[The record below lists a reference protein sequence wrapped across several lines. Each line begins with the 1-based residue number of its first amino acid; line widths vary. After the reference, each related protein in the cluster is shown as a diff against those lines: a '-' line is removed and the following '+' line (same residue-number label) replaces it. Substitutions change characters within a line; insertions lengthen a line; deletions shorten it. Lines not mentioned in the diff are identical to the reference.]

1 MPQKSAKKIGS
12 HGRSPETGFIVL
24 LKSLCCWR
32 QYYSAVASTAT
43 TVSVATVSPTAT
55 VSTATSSTT
64 STESTA
70 SAASAF
76 SALLPQEI
84 IERPAR
90 TAKDKNNFF
99 ISLKIKIIKQL
110 FVLQKHCKVT
120 TYFHSSKSF
129 HKKINQKTAVK
140 HIFCSFRCLL
150 IGLYLDFQSI
160 MHQHSSAYLLNIFRQ
175 IKKTC

>member
-1 MPQKSAKKIGS
+1 MLPQKSAKKIGS

-99 ISLKIKIIKQL
+99 ISFKIKNNKTIVCASKTLQSYHL
-110 FVLQKHCKVT
+110 FSFLQKFSQKNRTKNCCKT
-120 TYFHSSKSF
+120 HFSSHFVVDISASALIF
-129 HKKINQKTAVK
+129 NRLCINILPG
-140 HIFCSFRCLL
+140 IF
-150 IGLYLDFQSI
+150 
-160 MHQHSSAYLLNIFRQ
+160 
-175 IKKTC
+175 